1 MLLALASLNRNI
13 HLFFLTY
20 TRVVFGSLSPCSC
33 NAIAINATTSKPYI
47 NAALT
52 RDVCVCPVQAF
63 WFLVTSALPEEIL
76 KYFAISL
83 FSYRSYVADPDAIMT
98 LAIASGAGFAL
109 AENILYAAQ
118 ANNIFV
124 RFLLPFPMHVVCQM
138 ITGTYIAK
146 RKFIYK
152 EIGQTYS
159 CSWDCSGKLPWYV
172 IILPGI
178 LIHSIHN
185 FSLKV
190 MDMSTNVVWN
200 KVFPNII
207 VLLNLGASFAYLRL
221 KYLELSDIPR
231 VNVRKM
237 QILGWL
243 PNACCFYCYEGESRQ
258 RRLDSV
264 YEMSSKIGEIKTE
277 TEYQAPL
284 VG

>member
-33 NAIAINATTSKPYI
+33 NPIAINVTTSDPYI
-47 NAALT
+47 NDAVA
-52 RDVCVCPVQAF
+52 RDVCVCPVQGF
-63 WFLVTSALPEEIL
+63 WFLTTSALPEEIL

-109 AENILYAAQ
+109 AENILYAIQ
-118 ANNIFV
+118 QNGIFV
-124 RFLLPFPMHVVCQM
+124 RFLLPFPMHVACQM

-146 RKFIYK
+146 KKFIYK
-152 EIGQTYS
+152 EVGQTYS

-190 MDMSTNVVWN
+190 MANSTKKTFV
-200 KVFPNII
+200 PYII

-231 VNVRKM
+231 VNIRTR

-243 PNACCFYCYEGESRQ
+243 PKAWCF
-258 RRLDSV
+258 
-264 YEMSSKIGEIKTE
+264 
-277 TEYQAPL
+277 
-284 VG
+284 